1 MGESTEASPSNE
13 VLRGDLAAA
22 RAELKRTEA
31 ALERERERT
40 EAVRIVLNA
49 VLASLPTRGLNR
61 RQFQAIVAQAGL
73 ETPDEGPQ
81 AVRHTILLT
90 EARRVLG
97 IDVNAPL

>member
-1 MGESTEASPSNE
+1 MGESAEATPTNE
-13 VLRGDLAAA
+13 TLRRELATIQ
-22 RAELKRTEA
+22 AELSRTVA

-49 VLASLPTRGLNR
+49 VLASLPNRGLNR
-61 RQFQAIVAQAGL
+61 RQFHAIVAQAGR

>member
-1 MGESTEASPSNE
+1 MGELAEAAPSNE
-13 VLRGDLAAA
+13 ALKNELATIQ
-22 RAELKRTEA
+22 AELNRTVA

-49 VLASLPTRGLNR
+49 LLASLPARGLNR
-61 RQFQAIVAQAGL
+61 RQFQAIVAQAGR
-73 ETPDEGPQ
+73 ETLDEGPQ

-97 IDVNAPL
+97 ININAPL